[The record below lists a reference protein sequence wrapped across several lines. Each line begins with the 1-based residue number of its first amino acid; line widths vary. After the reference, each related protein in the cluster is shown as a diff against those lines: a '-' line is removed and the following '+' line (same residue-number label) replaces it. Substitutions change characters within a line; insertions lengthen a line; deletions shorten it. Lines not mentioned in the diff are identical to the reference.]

1 MSEGANDSTTII
13 PNGLKVKVVAVDET
27 TEQDH
32 GNGVYKTTSIAI
44 ADDTGCC
51 KFVLYDQTK
60 LDHFKIESTIIL
72 RNYNRKRNFLSG
84 GKNLKVFKSTDLA
97 INQNI
102 IDNAKDI
109 LHPPPS
115 PLISIAQAKLSPTK
129 SKVSIKGIVTQV
141 CYYKPFYNCH
151 VHDIIHEKSRNH

>member
-1 MSEGANDSTTII
+1 MSEGANDSTAII

-27 TEQDH
+27 TE
-32 GNGVYKTTSIAI
+32 NGAYKATSIAI

-84 GKNLKVFKSTDLA
+84 GKNLKVFKSTDLD

-141 CYYKPFYNCH
+141 CL
-151 VHDIIHEKSRNH
+151 